1 MSCARWHN
9 RILVGDGESAAIH
22 VIGSAK
28 FCPLVARRVGI
39 TPAELPLFVVGFLV
53 DNFLFGRT
61 EEWRDHVSL
70 LGNVIDSTGAIELVT
85 FLQDRFAITVEDNEV
100 VPENFDTLENVVAYV
115 ERKLRSKA

>member
-1 MSCARWHN
+1 MQTIDIEREIRS
-9 RILVGDGESAAIH
+9 
-22 VIGSAK
+22 
-28 FCPLVARRVGI
+28 
-39 TPAELPLFVVGFLV
+39 FLI
-53 DNFLFGRT
+53 DNFLFGRS

>member
-1 MSCARWHN
+1 MQTIDIKREIRS
-9 RILVGDGESAAIH
+9 
-22 VIGSAK
+22 
-28 FCPLVARRVGI
+28 
-39 TPAELPLFVVGFLV
+39 FLV

-115 ERKLRSKA
+115 KRKLRSKA

>member
-1 MSCARWHN
+1 MQTIDIEREIRS
-9 RILVGDGESAAIH
+9 
-22 VIGSAK
+22 
-28 FCPLVARRVGI
+28 
-39 TPAELPLFVVGFLV
+39 FLV

-85 FLQDRFAITVEDNEV
+85 FLQDRFAITVEDDEV

-115 ERKLRSKA
+115 KRKLRSKA

>member
-1 MSCARWHN
+1 MQTIDIEREIRS
-9 RILVGDGESAAIH
+9 
-22 VIGSAK
+22 
-28 FCPLVARRVGI
+28 
-39 TPAELPLFVVGFLV
+39 FLV
-53 DNFLFGRT
+53 NNFLFGRT

-115 ERKLRSKA
+115 ERKLCSKA

>member
-1 MSCARWHN
+1 MPTTDIEREI
-9 RILVGDGESAAIH
+9 R
-22 VIGSAK
+22 
-28 FCPLVARRVGI
+28 
-39 TPAELPLFVVGFLV
+39 GFLV

-85 FLQDRFAITVEDNEV
+85 FLQDRFAITVEDTEV